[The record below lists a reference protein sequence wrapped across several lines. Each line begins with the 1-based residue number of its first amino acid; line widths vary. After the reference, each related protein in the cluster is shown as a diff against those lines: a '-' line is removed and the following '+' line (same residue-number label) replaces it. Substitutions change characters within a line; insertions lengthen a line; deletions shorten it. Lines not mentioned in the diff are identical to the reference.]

1 LRIEKALEVNHFQH
15 IFKPLKIGKMTVKNR
30 IEFPPVGS
38 LLAMNGL
45 VSRELIEWGR
55 QLAKGGASIITLGDS
70 SIKPPAGMPAGNALN
85 IGTDLAIDPLTTF
98 AEVIQQYGAKA
109 SVQLNY
115 RSVSSPTEM
124 EFEEIKTIVQGF
136 ARAAYRCMIAGMD
149 MIMVHGAHGQLIS
162 QFVSPKRN
170 LRSDVYGGK
179 LESRVRLI
187 VEILEAVR
195 DKVGDKLPIEYRIS
209 ADEFVP
215 GGLITEEQIEFAKM
229 IEDKIDLLHVSAGH
243 LYESE
248 TLPKMIQPTYLPRG
262 MNVHLAA
269 MFKKELKIPV
279 TTVGSLNLDMAE
291 QIISE
296 NKADMVALGRAII
309 ADPDCINK
317 AMKGNEGTIRP
328 CVRCNTCIGRTHTYR
343 LPIRCAVNPLIGREA
358 EFLNYPV
365 PTKKKKVVVIGGGPA
380 GMEAA
385 RRAVERGHEAV
396 LFEKEAQLGGT
407 LRMAS
412 AAPFK
417 ADMRSYLDWAIHTT
431 METPGLT
438 VKRSTEATAKRIKA
452 EKPDA
457 LIIAVGSSPIVPK
470 IPGVGRKTM
479 AWAGDVESGKA
490 IVGNRVIVAGAGLTG
505 SETALSLA
513 QQGKKVTLIDMLPLE
528 EVDASVPAINILTLR
543 RMLNELGVVTQAE
556 VKLEAITERGVVVMD
571 KKLKKIELPC
581 DTVVLSLGV
590 EPRTET
596 IKILEHL
603 APDTYV
609 VGDTND
615 QRSNLLKATSEGFFA
630 AMRI

>member
-1 LRIEKALEVNHFQH
+1 MNHFQH

-38 LLAMNGL
+38 LLATNGL

-55 QLAKGGASIITLGDS
+55 QLAKGGASIVTLGDS
-70 SIKPPAGMPAGNALN
+70 SINPPAGMPVGNALN
-85 IGTDLAIDPLTTF
+85 IGTDLAIDPLSTF
-98 AEVIQQYGAKA
+98 AEVIQKYGAKA
-109 SVQLNY
+109 SIQLNY

-124 EFEEIKTIVQGF
+124 ELEEMKMIVQGF

-162 QFVSPKRN
+162 QFISPRRN
-170 LRSDVYGGK
+170 FRNDTFGGK
-179 LESRVRLI
+179 IENRARLI
-187 VEILEAVR
+187 IEILEAVR

-215 GGLITEEQIEFAKM
+215 DGLIIEEQIEFAKM
-229 IEDKIDLLHVSAGH
+229 IEDKINLLHISAGH

-262 MNVHLAA
+262 MNVQLAA
-269 MFKKELKIPV
+269 MFKKEVKTPV
-279 TTVGSLNLDMAE
+279 VTVGSLNLDMAE

-317 AMKGNEGTIRP
+317 AMKGNEETIRP

-365 PTKKKKVVVIGGGPA
+365 PTRKKKVVVIGGGPA

-385 RRAVERGHEAV
+385 RRAVERGHEVV
-396 LFEKEAQLGGT
+396 LFEKEVQLGGT

-417 ADMRSYLDWAIHTT
+417 TDMRSYLDWAIHTT

-457 LIIAVGSSPIVPK
+457 LIIAVGSLPIVPK
-470 IPGVGRKTM
+470 ISGVGRKNVM
-479 AWAGDVESGKA
+479 WAGDIESGKA
-490 IVGNRVIVAGAGLTG
+490 IVGSRVVVAGAGLTG

-615 QRSNLLKATSEGFFA
+615 QRSNLLKAASEGFFA
-630 AMRI
+630 AMKV

>member
-1 LRIEKALEVNHFQH
+1 
-15 IFKPLKIGKMTVKNR
+15 MTVKNR

-38 LLAMNGL
+38 LLATNGL

-55 QLAKGGASIITLGDS
+55 QLAKGGASIVTLGDS
-70 SIKPPAGMPAGNALN
+70 SINPPAGMPVGNALN
-85 IGTDLAIDPLTTF
+85 IGTDLAIDPLSTF
-98 AEVIQQYGAKA
+98 AEVIQKYGAKA
-109 SVQLNY
+109 SIQLNY

-124 EFEEIKTIVQGF
+124 ELEEMKMIVQGF

-162 QFVSPKRN
+162 QFISPRRN
-170 LRSDVYGGK
+170 FRNDTFGGK
-179 LESRVRLI
+179 IENRARLI
-187 VEILEAVR
+187 IEILEAVR

-215 GGLITEEQIEFAKM
+215 DGLIIEEQIEFAKM
-229 IEDKIDLLHVSAGH
+229 IEDKINLLHISAGH

-262 MNVHLAA
+262 MNVQLAA
-269 MFKKELKIPV
+269 MFKKEVKTPV
-279 TTVGSLNLDMAE
+279 VTVGSLNLDMAE

-317 AMKGNEGTIRP
+317 AMKGNEETIRP

-365 PTKKKKVVVIGGGPA
+365 PTRKKKVVVIGGGPA

-385 RRAVERGHEAV
+385 RRAVERGHEVV
-396 LFEKEAQLGGT
+396 LFEKEVQLGGT

-417 ADMRSYLDWAIHTT
+417 TDMRSYLDWAIHTT

-457 LIIAVGSSPIVPK
+457 LIIAVGSLPIVPK
-470 IPGVGRKTM
+470 ISGVGRKNVM
-479 AWAGDVESGKA
+479 WAGDIESGKA
-490 IVGNRVIVAGAGLTG
+490 IVGSRVVVAGAGLTG

-615 QRSNLLKATSEGFFA
+615 QRSNLLKAASEGFFA
-630 AMRI
+630 AMKV

>member
-1 LRIEKALEVNHFQH
+1 VNHFQH

-38 LLAMNGL
+38 LLATNGL

-55 QLAKGGASIITLGDS
+55 QLAKGGASIVTLGDS
-70 SIKPPAGMPAGNALN
+70 SINPPAGMPVGNALN
-85 IGTDLAIDPLTTF
+85 IGTDLAIDPLSTF
-98 AEVIQQYGAKA
+98 AEVIQKYGAKA
-109 SVQLNY
+109 SIQLNY

-124 EFEEIKTIVQGF
+124 ELEEMKMIVQGF

-162 QFVSPKRN
+162 QFISPRRN
-170 LRSDVYGGK
+170 FRNDTFGGK
-179 LESRVRLI
+179 IENRARLI
-187 VEILEAVR
+187 IEILEAVR

-215 GGLITEEQIEFAKM
+215 DGLIIEEQIEFAKM
-229 IEDKIDLLHVSAGH
+229 IEDKINLLHISAGH

-262 MNVHLAA
+262 MNVQLAA
-269 MFKKELKIPV
+269 MFKKEVKTPV
-279 TTVGSLNLDMAE
+279 VTVGSLNLDMAE

-317 AMKGNEGTIRP
+317 AMKGNEETIRP

-365 PTKKKKVVVIGGGPA
+365 PTRKKKVVVIGGGPA

-385 RRAVERGHEAV
+385 RRAVERGHEVV
-396 LFEKEAQLGGT
+396 LFEKEVQLGGT

-417 ADMRSYLDWAIHTT
+417 TDMRSYLDWAIHTT

-457 LIIAVGSSPIVPK
+457 LIIAVGSLPIVPK
-470 IPGVGRKTM
+470 ISGVGRKNVM
-479 AWAGDVESGKA
+479 WAGDIESGKA
-490 IVGNRVIVAGAGLTG
+490 IVGSRVVVAGAGLTG

-615 QRSNLLKATSEGFFA
+615 QRSNLLKAASEGFFA
-630 AMRI
+630 AMKV